1 MPSLELSAP
10 LHCAV
15 VKKKKRKK
23 KKIEQDIAPMEGNS
37 QELFF
42 CRRTGS
48 FVISPMLH
56 PSNYFLL
63 VLSCLLLFPVMSE
76 CLLLHGRVY
85 LHPFQLPHP
94 INIKKKDP
102 SICSCN
108 LSNIETMSA

>member
-1 MPSLELSAP
+1 
-10 LHCAV
+10 
-15 VKKKKRKK
+15 
-23 KKIEQDIAPMEGNS
+23 MEGNS
-37 QELFF
+37 QELFL

-85 LHPFQLPHP
+85 LHPFQLPSP
-94 INIKKKDP
+94 IPSTSRKKTP
-102 SICSCN
+102 A
-108 LSNIETMSA
+108 SAAATYPISKL